1 MSGSSAWV
9 AMKAKDY
16 NSLRKKYPDYELINE
31 VNQDGL
37 YDILES
43 YGLGGGF
50 VYDEPFDSEWEKAPD
65 YVWFSSDQGRLKLEK
80 LETGDVMIW
89 FPSAKAKHEW
99 FQLYFVTF
107 RKRLIDELAKLT
119 IENYSDYNVCDP
131 AWRIKEAYSGCWY
144 GRVLTYD
151 GKERMSDFD
160 TPMNFLR
167 QMKPREKWVIAG
179 KEWRYK

>member
-1 MSGSSAWV
+1 MGSSSAWV

-31 VNQDGL
+31 VNQEGL

-43 YGLGGGF
+43 YGLGGGI
-50 VYDEPFDSEWEKAPD
+50 VYDEPFDSEWEKTPE
-65 YVWFSSDQGRLKLEK
+65 YLWFSTNQMRLGLEK

-89 FPSAKAKHEW
+89 FPSAKDKQEW
-99 FQLYFVTF
+99 FRPYFETF
-107 RKRLIDELAKLT
+107 RKRLINELAKLT
-119 IENYSDYNVCDP
+119 IESYSAYDVGDS
-131 AWRIKEAYSGCWY
+131 AWRIKEAYSGCWD

-151 GKERMSDFD
+151 GEGRMSDFD

-167 QMKPREKWVIAG
+167 LMKPREKWVVAG